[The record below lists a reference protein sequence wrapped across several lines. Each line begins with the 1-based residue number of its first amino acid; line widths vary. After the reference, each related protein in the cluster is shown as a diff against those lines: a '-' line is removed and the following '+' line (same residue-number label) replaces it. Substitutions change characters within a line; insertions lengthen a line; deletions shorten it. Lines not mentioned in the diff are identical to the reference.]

1 MRLNKLKLSGFKSFV
16 EPTTVLFPGQLA
28 GVVGPNG
35 CGKSN
40 IIDAVRWVLG
50 ESNASELR
58 GESIQDV
65 IFKGSGNR
73 KEVSRA
79 SVELFFDNAEGR
91 AAGQWSQYTEITV
104 KRLLDR
110 EGNSS
115 YYINNLHVR
124 RRDVIDL
131 FLGTGLGPRAYAIIG
146 QGMISRI
153 VEAKPDELRFYLEEA
168 AGVTRYKERRKETEH
183 RLEDARENIARVDDI
198 RNELESQV
206 SHLQAQATVAQ
217 QYRDLHQ
224 QVSRQQTLLWLK
236 KRNDAKH
243 DAQRLA
249 RQVDEAIN
257 RVEAETAQLREIEA
271 RVEHARESHYSASDA
286 LHAAQAEM
294 YAANN
299 EVSRLESEI
308 GHLRDSRSRL
318 EARLAQLG
326 AEESHWRAQQG
337 QLAEDE
343 SRWNQL
349 LENSRARSATAVA
362 RHEEAAARL
371 PDAEDAVQAAG
382 IDVTEARRSLSDAEQ
397 ALRLAE
403 ADKGHA
409 QRALEN
415 LAQRR
420 SRLEQDRQALGAPD
434 PALLAAS
441 KEAESRAEAALA
453 VTQERLAT
461 LQAAVPSTEAQLR
474 TAREALQAAHRSLT
488 ETRARHDALAHLQA
502 RVAQSGEIGDWLKA
516 RNLADAKPLWQAIQ
530 VEAGWETAV
539 EAVLRERFSALAA
552 DADTLRAA
560 VAAPPPAIIS
570 LALVDRHGND
580 LPPSP
585 RPTAGFAQP
594 AGFSSAEQR
603 SAKPCFRPAEGGDGG
618 SLRSKTEFQ
627 WRLTPAS
634 SALSA
639 AAVTNTS
646 IGPDSLR
653 SKVRCDD
660 PRWSGVLDEWLAG
673 VSVADD
679 LAAALPLAAGQQ
691 VSRAGHL
698 LTPAGLTL
706 YVPDAKTHGVIERQ
720 REIDELAGLLTTRA
734 AAEAAA
740 RDVQRAA
747 EQQLAEAQGQLGA
760 ARRAMQEAQQA
771 FHAAQVE
778 ALKLAQAQTRFEE
791 RSAQIDRD
799 LAELLRQDEAEQARR
814 ERAEGEGELQRERLG
829 EVRLRLEQAL
839 EIHRQKDAA
848 LRETRA
854 LEIQL
859 GREAQEAG
867 FSERECLSKLED
879 NARAATTA
887 SSQLQRVEAETA
899 GARTEIAGISD
910 TVLQEQLHAA
920 LDAKQGKESAL
931 AERRNVLETMAGE
944 LRSLDEQRLT
954 LEQGVVPLRDRINDL
969 RLKAQAAQIN
979 EEQFRERLAEVHVVS
994 EEDEAP
1000 FADELAAAGSD
1011 KLKDSALQGEIVRLT
1026 AEIETLGPVNLAAL
1040 EELSTASERKG
1051 FLDAQSA
1058 DLNEAIGTLED
1069 AIRRIDR
1076 ETREQLQETYNTV
1089 NMHFGTLF
1097 PQLFGGGEARL
1108 ILTGDEILDSGIQIM
1123 AQPPGKKNTTI
1134 HLLSGGEKALTAIA
1148 LVFAIF
1154 NLNPAPFC
1162 MLDEVDAPLDDS
1174 NTLRFCDMVKRMSVN
1189 TQFVFI
1195 SHNKIAM
1202 EMAQQLI
1209 GVTMQEQGVSRVV
1222 EVDIEEALRLADEQK
1237 VA

>member
-1 MRLNKLKLSGFKSFV
+1 VRLTKLKLSGFKSFV

-50 ESNASELR
+50 ESKASELR

-91 AAGQWSQYTEITV
+91 AAGQWSQYAEITV
-104 KRLLDR
+104 KRVLDR

-153 VEAKPDELRFYLEEA
+153 VEAKPEELRFFLEEA
-168 AGVTRYKERRKETEH
+168 AGVTKYKERRRETEH

-198 RNELESQV
+198 RNELENQV
-206 SHLQAQATVAQ
+206 VHLQAQATVAQ
-217 QYRDLHQ
+217 QYRGLHEEM
-224 QVSRQQTLLWLK
+224 SRKQSLLWLK
-236 KRNDAKH
+236 KRNDARN
-243 DAQRLA
+243 DGQRLT
-249 RQVDEAIN
+249 RQIEESVT
-257 RVEAETAQLREIEA
+257 RVEAETAQLREVEA
-271 RVEHARESHYSASDA
+271 RVEHARENHYAASDA

-294 YAANN
+294 YAAGS
-299 EVSRLESEI
+299 EVSRLESEL

-318 EARLAQLG
+318 ETRLTQLEAEHAHWLAQ
-326 AEESHWRAQQG
+326 QTT
-337 QLAEDE
+337 LADDAA
-343 SRWNQL
+343 RWNTL
-349 LENSRARSATAVA
+349 LENSRARVAAAAA
-362 RHEEAAARL
+362 RHDEAAARL
-371 PDAEDAVQAAG
+371 PECEDAVQSAG
-382 IDVTEARRSLSDAEQ
+382 AEVTEARRALSEAEQ

-403 ADKGHA
+403 ADRGHA
-409 QRALEN
+409 QRAVEN
-415 LAQRR
+415 LAERR
-420 SRLEQDRQALGAPD
+420 ARLEQDKQALGAPD

-441 KEAESRAEAALA
+441 QEAEARSAEALEVAQDRLAALQSAVPSAEAALRA
-453 VTQERLAT
+453 
-461 LQAAVPSTEAQLR
+461 
-474 TAREALQAAHRSLT
+474 AREGLQAAHRGLT
-488 ETRARHDALAHLQA
+488 ETRARHDALVQLQSKVA
-502 RVAQSGEIGDWLKA
+502 RGGEIGDWLKA
-516 RNLADAKPLWQAIQ
+516 RGLADAKPLWQQIQ
-530 VEAGWETAV
+530 VESGWETAV

-552 DADTLRAA
+552 DADVLRAA
-560 VAAPPPAIIS
+560 LASPPPAILT
-570 LALVDRHGND
+570 LAMN
-580 LPPSP
+580 
-585 RPTAGFAQP
+585 AP
-594 AGFSSAEQR
+594 AGA
-603 SAKPCFRPAEGGDGG
+603 
-618 SLRSKTEFQ
+618 
-627 WRLTPAS
+627 
-634 SALSA
+634 A
-639 AAVTNTS
+639 AAVA
-646 IGPDSLR
+646 DSLR
-653 SKVRCDD
+653 GKVRCDD
-660 PRWSGVLDEWLAG
+660 PRWSGVLDEWLAD
-673 VSVADD
+673 VAVAEDIAASV
-679 LAAALPLAAGQQ
+679 PLAAGRR

-706 YVPDAKTHGVIERQ
+706 YVPDARTHGVIERQ
-720 REIDELAGLLTTRA
+720 REIDELAAQLDARAVAEDEARQKQQSVEQELADLQAQLT
-734 AAEAAA
+734 
-740 RDVQRAA
+740 
-747 EQQLAEAQGQLGA
+747 A
-760 ARRAMQEAQQA
+760 ARRSAQEAQQA
-771 FHAAQVE
+771 LHAAQVE
-778 ALKLAQAQTRFEE
+778 ALKLAQAQARFEE

-799 LAELLRQDEAEQARR
+799 LTELLRQVEAENARI
-814 ERAEGEGELQRERLG
+814 ERAEGDGEMQRERLAT
-829 EVRLRLEQAL
+829 VRERVERAIDL
-839 EIHRQKDAA
+839 HRQKDMA
-848 LRETRA
+848 LRDARA
-854 LEIQL
+854 VEAQL
-859 GREAQEAG
+859 GREVQEAG

-879 NARAATTA
+879 NHRAGATA
-887 SSQLQRVEAETA
+887 SSQLQRIEAETVA
-899 GARTEIAGISD
+899 ARTEVSGISD

-920 LDAKQGKESAL
+920 LDARQVKESAL
-931 AERRNVLETMAGE
+931 AERRNALESMAAD
-944 LRSLDEQRLT
+944 LRGLDEQRLR
-954 LEQGVVPLRDRINDL
+954 LEQGLSPLRDRINDL
-969 RLKAQAAQIN
+969 RLKAQAAQLS
-979 EEQFRERLAEVHVVS
+979 EEQFRERLAEVRIVS

-1000 FADELAAAGSD
+1000 FQAELAAGGAER
-1011 KLKDSALQGEIVRLT
+1011 LKDSVLQGDIARLT
-1026 AEIETLGPVNLAAL
+1026 AEIEALGPVNLAAL
-1040 EELSTASERKG
+1040 EELATATERKG
-1051 FLDAQSA
+1051 FLDAQST
-1058 DLNEAIGTLED
+1058 DLAEAIGTLED

-1089 NMHFGTLF
+1089 NNHFGTLF

-1108 ILTGDEILDSGIQIM
+1108 ILTGDEILDAGIQIM
-1123 AQPPGKKNTTI
+1123 AQPPGKKNSTI

-1174 NTLRFCDMVKRMSVN
+1174 NTVRFCEMVKRMSTH

>member
-1 MRLNKLKLSGFKSFV
+1 VRLTKLKLSGFKSFV

-50 ESNASELR
+50 ESKASELR

-91 AAGQWSQYTEITV
+91 AAGQWSQYAEITV
-104 KRLLDR
+104 KRVLDR

-153 VEAKPDELRFYLEEA
+153 VEAKPEELRFFLEEA
-168 AGVTRYKERRKETEH
+168 AGVTKYKERRRETEH

-198 RNELESQV
+198 RNELENQV
-206 SHLQAQATVAQ
+206 VHLQAQATVAQ
-217 QYRDLHQ
+217 QYRGLHEEM
-224 QVSRQQTLLWLK
+224 SRKQSLLWLK
-236 KRNDAKH
+236 KRNDARN
-243 DAQRLA
+243 DGQRLT
-249 RQVDEAIN
+249 RQIEESVT

-271 RVEHARESHYSASDA
+271 RVEHARENHYAASDA

-294 YAANN
+294 YAAGS
-299 EVSRLESEI
+299 EVSRLESEL

-318 EARLAQLG
+318 EIRLTQLDAEHAHWLAQ
-326 AEESHWRAQQG
+326 QTT
-337 QLAEDE
+337 LADDAA
-343 SRWNQL
+343 RWNTL
-349 LENSRARSATAVA
+349 LENSRARVAAAAA
-362 RHEEAAARL
+362 RHDEAAARL
-371 PDAEDAVQAAG
+371 PECEDAVQSAG
-382 IDVTEARRSLSDAEQ
+382 AEVTEARRALSEAEQ

-403 ADKGHA
+403 ADRGHA
-409 QRALEN
+409 QRAVEN

-420 SRLEQDRQALGAPD
+420 ARLEQDKQALGAPD

-441 KEAESRAEAALA
+441 QEAEARSAEALEVAQDRLAALQSAVPTAEAALRA
-453 VTQERLAT
+453 
-461 LQAAVPSTEAQLR
+461 
-474 TAREALQAAHRSLT
+474 AREALQAAHRGLT
-488 ETRARHDALAHLQA
+488 ETRARHDALVQLQSKVA
-502 RVAQSGEIGDWLKA
+502 RGGEIGDWLKA
-516 RNLADAKPLWQAIQ
+516 RGLADAKPLWQQIQ
-530 VEAGWETAV
+530 VESGWETAV

-552 DADTLRAA
+552 DADVLRAA
-560 VAAPPPAIIS
+560 LASPPPAILT
-570 LALVDRHGND
+570 LAMN
-580 LPPSP
+580 
-585 RPTAGFAQP
+585 AP
-594 AGFSSAEQR
+594 AGA
-603 SAKPCFRPAEGGDGG
+603 
-618 SLRSKTEFQ
+618 
-627 WRLTPAS
+627 
-634 SALSA
+634 A
-639 AAVTNTS
+639 AAVA
-646 IGPDSLR
+646 DSLR

-660 PRWSGVLDEWLAG
+660 PRWSGVLDEWLAD
-673 VSVADD
+673 VAVADD
-679 LAAALPLAAGQQ
+679 IAASVPLTAGRR

-706 YVPDAKTHGVIERQ
+706 YVPDARTHGVIERQ
-720 REIDELAGLLTTRA
+720 REIDELAAQLDARAVAEDEARQKQQTVEQELADLQAQLT
-734 AAEAAA
+734 
-740 RDVQRAA
+740 
-747 EQQLAEAQGQLGA
+747 A
-760 ARRAMQEAQQA
+760 ARRSAQEAQQA
-771 FHAAQVE
+771 LHAAQVE
-778 ALKLAQAQTRFEE
+778 ALKLAQAQARFEE

-799 LAELLRQDEAEQARR
+799 LTELLRQVEAENARI
-814 ERAEGEGELQRERLG
+814 ERAEGDGEMQRERLAT
-829 EVRLRLEQAL
+829 VRERVERAIDL
-839 EIHRQKDAA
+839 HRQKDMA
-848 LRETRA
+848 LRDARAVET
-854 LEIQL
+854 QL
-859 GREAQEAG
+859 GREVQEAG

-879 NARAATTA
+879 NHRAGATA
-887 SSQLQRVEAETA
+887 SSQLQRIEAETVA
-899 GARTEIAGISD
+899 ARTEVSGISD

-920 LDAKQGKESAL
+920 LDARQVKESAL
-931 AERRNVLETMAGE
+931 AERRNALESMAAD
-944 LRSLDEQRLT
+944 LRGLDEQRLR
-954 LEQGVVPLRDRINDL
+954 LEQGLSPLRDRINDL
-969 RLKAQAAQIN
+969 RLKAQAAQLS
-979 EEQFRERLAEVHVVS
+979 EEQFRERLAEVRIVS

-1000 FADELAAAGSD
+1000 FQAELAAGGAER
-1011 KLKDSALQGEIVRLT
+1011 LKDSVLQGDIARLT
-1026 AEIETLGPVNLAAL
+1026 AEIEALGPVNLAAL
-1040 EELSTASERKG
+1040 EELATATERKG
-1051 FLDAQSA
+1051 FLDAQST
-1058 DLNEAIGTLED
+1058 DLAEAIGTLED

-1089 NMHFGTLF
+1089 NNHFGTLF

-1108 ILTGDEILDSGIQIM
+1108 ILTGDEILDAGIQIM
-1123 AQPPGKKNTTI
+1123 AQPPGKKNSTI

-1174 NTLRFCDMVKRMSVN
+1174 NTVRFCEMVKRMSTH

>member
-50 ESNASELR
+50 ESKASELR

-79 SVELFFDNAEGR
+79 SVELFFDNAQGR
-91 AAGQWSQYTEITV
+91 AAGQWSQYAEITV
-104 KRLLDR
+104 KRVLDR

-153 VEAKPDELRFYLEEA
+153 VEAKPEELRFYLEEA
-168 AGVTRYKERRKETEH
+168 AGVTKYKERRRETEH

-198 RNELESQV
+198 RNELDSQV
-206 SHLQAQATVAQ
+206 VHLQAQAAVAQ
-217 QYRDLHQ
+217 QYRGLHEDM
-224 QVSRQQTLLWLK
+224 SRKQSLLWLK
-236 KRNDAKH
+236 KRNDARN
-243 DAQRLA
+243 DGQRLT
-249 RQVDEAIN
+249 RQIDDAVT
-257 RVEAETAQLREIEA
+257 RVEGETAQLREIEA
-271 RVEHARESHYSASDA
+271 RVEHARENHYTASDA

-294 YAANN
+294 YAASN
-299 EVSRLESEI
+299 EVSRLESEL

-318 EARLAQLG
+318 EARLAQLSTEHG
-326 AEESHWRAQQG
+326 HWQG
-337 QLAEDE
+337 QQASLAEDAA
-343 SRWNQL
+343 RWNAL
-349 LENSRARSATAVA
+349 LENSRVRVAAAAA

-371 PDAEDAVQAAG
+371 PECEDAVQTAG
-382 IDVTEARRSLSDAEQ
+382 GEVTEARRALSEAEQ
-397 ALRLAE
+397 SLRLAE
-403 ADKGHA
+403 ADRGHA

-420 SRLEQDRQALGAPD
+420 SRLEQDRLALGAPD

-441 KEAESRAEAALA
+441 QEAEAKGDAALEIA
-453 VTQERLAT
+453 QERLAS
-461 LQAAVPSTEAQLR
+461 LQTAVPGAESALR

-488 ETRARHDALAHLQA
+488 ETRARHEALSQLQA
-502 RVAQSGEIGDWLKA
+502 KVAKSGEIGDWLKA
-516 RNLADAKPLWQAIQ
+516 RGLAEAKPLWQAIQ

-560 VAAPPPAIIS
+560 LASPPPAILT
-570 LALVDRHGND
+570 LALKR
-580 LPPSP
+580 PP
-585 RPTAGFAQP
+585 ADIAP
-594 AGFSSAEQR
+594 AAE
-603 SAKPCFRPAEGGDGG
+603 
-618 SLRSKTEFQ
+618 
-627 WRLTPAS
+627 
-634 SALSA
+634 
-639 AAVTNTS
+639 
-646 IGPDSLR
+646 SLR

-660 PRWSGVLDEWLAG
+660 KGWAGVLDEWLADVA
-673 VSVADD
+673 VSDD
-679 LAAALPLAAGQQ
+679 LHGSLPSASGRR

-698 LTPAGLTL
+698 LTPSGLTL

-720 REIDELAGLLTTRA
+720 REIDELAAQLETRA
-734 AAEAAA
+734 LAEDAA
-740 RDVQRAA
+740 RTGQQAA
-747 EQQLAEAQGQLGA
+747 EQELADLQGQLSA
-760 ARRAMQEAQQA
+760 SRRSAQEAQQA
-771 FHAAQVE
+771 LHAAQVE

-799 LAELLRQDEAEQARR
+799 LAELQRQEEHETARI
-814 ERAEGEGELQRERLG
+814 ERADTEGEMQRERLG
-829 EVRLRLEQAL
+829 TVRERVERAIDQ
-839 EIHRQKDAA
+839 HRQKDIA
-848 LRETRA
+848 LRDARGVET
-854 LEIQL
+854 QL
-859 GREAQEAG
+859 GREVQEAG
-867 FSERECLSKLED
+867 FSERECLSKLDD
-879 NARAATTA
+879 NARAASTA
-887 SSQLQRVEAETA
+887 ESQLHRVEAETGAA
-899 GARTEIAGISD
+899 GTELAGISD
-910 TVLQEQLHAA
+910 SVLQEQLHAA
-920 LDAKQGKESAL
+920 LDARSIKESAL
-931 AERRNVLETMAGE
+931 VERRNVLETMAGD
-944 LRSLDEQRLT
+944 LKGLDEQRLR
-954 LEQGVVPLRDRINDL
+954 LEQGLSPLRDRINDL
-969 RLKAQAAQIN
+969 RLKAQAAQLN
-979 EEQFRERLAEVHVVS
+979 EEQYRERLAEVRIVS
-994 EEDEAP
+994 EEDEIP
-1000 FADELAAAGSD
+1000 FLGELNSGGAER
-1011 KLKDSALQGEIVRLT
+1011 LKDSVLQGDIARLT
-1026 AEIETLGPVNLAAL
+1026 AEIEALGPVNLAAL
-1040 EELSTASERKG
+1040 EELATAAERKG
-1051 FLDAQSA
+1051 FLDAQST
-1058 DLNEAIGTLED
+1058 DLAEAIGTLED

-1076 ETREQLQETYNTV
+1076 ETREQLQETYDTV
-1089 NMHFGTLF
+1089 NRHFGNLF

-1108 ILTGDEILDSGIQIM
+1108 ILTGDEILDAGIQIM

-1174 NTLRFCDMVKRMSVN
+1174 NTVRFCDMVKRMSVQ

-1222 EVDIEEALRLADEQK
+1222 EVDIEEALRLADDQK

>member
-1 MRLNKLKLSGFKSFV
+1 VRLNKLKLSGFKSFV

-50 ESNASELR
+50 ESKASELR

-79 SVELFFDNAEGR
+79 SVELFFDNAQGR
-91 AAGQWSQYTEITV
+91 AAGQWSQYAEITV
-104 KRLLDR
+104 KRVLDR

-153 VEAKPDELRFYLEEA
+153 VESKPDELRFFLEEA
-168 AGVTRYKERRKETEH
+168 AGVTKYKERRKETEH

-198 RNELESQV
+198 RNELETQV
-206 SHLQAQATVAQ
+206 SHLQAQAVVAQ

-224 QVSRQQTLLWLK
+224 QLSRRQTLLWLK
-236 KRNDAKH
+236 KRNDARN
-243 DAQRLA
+243 DSQRLA
-249 RQVDEAIN
+249 RQLDEAVN

-286 LHAAQAEM
+286 LHAAQSEM
-294 YAANN
+294 FAANT

-318 EARLAQLG
+318 EARLEQLG
-326 AEESHWRAQQG
+326 AEDSHWREQQS
-337 QLAEDE
+337 QLAGEDA
-343 SRWNQL
+343 RWTAL
-349 LENSRARSATAVA
+349 LENSRARSATATS
-362 RHEEAAARL
+362 RHGEAAARL
-371 PDAEDAVQAAG
+371 PDAEEAVQAAG
-382 IDVTEARRSLSDAEQ
+382 SGVTDARRSLSEAEQ

-403 ADKGHA
+403 ADTGHA
-409 QRALEN
+409 VRALEN
-415 LAQRR
+415 LVQRR
-420 SRLEQDRQALGAPD
+420 TRLEQDRQSLGAPD

-441 KEAESRAEAALA
+441 QENERCAEAALA
-453 VTQERLAT
+453 VAQEHLAS
-461 LQAAVPSTEAQLR
+461 LQTRVPEAEGR
-474 TAREALQAAHRSLT
+474 VRAAREALQAAHRSLT
-488 ETRARHDALAHLQA
+488 ETRARHDALAQLQA
-502 RVAQSGEIGDWLKA
+502 RVAQSGEIGDWLKE
-516 RNLADAKPLWQAIQ
+516 RHLADAKPLWQAIQ

-539 EAVLRERFSALAA
+539 EAVLRERFSALTA
-552 DADTLRAA
+552 DADTVRAA
-560 VAAPPPAIIS
+560 LSAPPPAI
-570 LALVDRHGND
+570 LALALARD
-580 LPPSP
+580 
-585 RPTAGFAQP
+585 P
-594 AGFSSAEQR
+594 AASVS
-603 SAKPCFRPAEGGDGG
+603 
-618 SLRSKTEFQ
+618 
-627 WRLTPAS
+627 TPA
-634 SALSA
+634 A
-639 AAVTNTS
+639 A
-646 IGPDSLR
+646 DSLR

-679 LAAALPLAAGQQ
+679 LTVDLPLASGCR
-691 VSRAGHL
+691 VSRGGHV

-720 REIDELAGLLTTRA
+720 REIDDLAGLMTARVAT
-734 AAEAAA
+734 EEAA
-740 RDVQRAA
+740 RDVQRVA
-747 EQQLAEAQGQLGA
+747 EQHLTETQSQLSA
-760 ARRAMQEAQQA
+760 ARRAMQEGQQG

-778 ALKLAQAQTRFEE
+778 ALKFAQAQARFEE

-799 LAELLRQDEAEQARR
+799 MAELQRQDEAEQARR
-814 ERAEGEGELQRERLG
+814 QRAEAEGQLQRERLG
-829 EVRLRLEQAL
+829 EVRQRLDQAL
-839 EIHRQKDAA
+839 EVHRMKDAA
-848 LRETRA
+848 LREARA

-879 NARAATTA
+879 NARAGSTAT
-887 SSQLQRVEAETA
+887 SQLQRIEGETRI
-899 GARTEIAGISD
+899 ARTEVAGISD
-910 TVLQEQLHAA
+910 AVLQEQLHAA
-920 LDAKQGKESAL
+920 LDAKRSKESAL
-931 AERRNVLETMAGE
+931 AERRNVLEAAATD
-944 LRSLDEQRLT
+944 LRSLDEQRLK
-954 LEQGVVPLRDRINDL
+954 LEQGVIPLRDKINDL
-969 RLKAQAAQIN
+969 RLKAQAVQIS
-979 EEQFRERLAEVHVVS
+979 EEQFRERLAEVHVLT
-994 EEDEAP
+994 EADEAP
-1000 FADELAAAGSD
+1000 FADDLAAGGTD
-1011 KLKDSALQGEIVRLT
+1011 KLKDSVLQGDIVRLT
-1026 AEIETLGPVNLAAL
+1026 AEVESLGPVNLAAL
-1040 EELSTASERKG
+1040 EELATASERKG

-1058 DLNEAIGTLED
+1058 DLSEAIGTLED

-1089 NMHFGTLF
+1089 NTHFGTLF

-1108 ILTGDEILDSGIQIM
+1108 ILTGDEILDAGIQIM

-1148 LVFAIF
+1148 LVFALF
-1154 NLNPAPFC
+1154 QLNPAPFC

-1174 NTLRFCDMVKRMSVN
+1174 NTVRFCELVKRMSAQ
-1189 TQFVFI
+1189 TQFIFI

-1222 EVDIEEALRLADEQK
+1222 EVDIEEALRLAVEQK

>member
-1 MRLNKLKLSGFKSFV
+1 VRLNKLKLSGFKSFV

-50 ESNASELR
+50 ESKASELR

-65 IFKGSGNR
+65 IFKGAGNR

-79 SVELFFDNAEGR
+79 SVELFFDNAQGR
-91 AAGQWSQYTEITV
+91 AAGQWSQYAEITV

-153 VEAKPDELRFYLEEA
+153 VEAKPEELRFYLEEA
-168 AGVTRYKERRKETEH
+168 AGVTKYKERRKETEH

-206 SHLQAQATVAQ
+206 SHLQTQAVVAQ

-224 QVSRQQTLLWLK
+224 RVSRKQTLLWLK
-236 KRNDAKH
+236 KRNDARA
-243 DAQRLA
+243 DSLRLG
-249 RQVDEAIN
+249 RQVDEAVN

-294 YAANN
+294 FAANT

-308 GHLRDSRSRL
+308 GHLRDARARL
-318 EARLAQLG
+318 EARLGQLG
-326 AEESHWRAQQG
+326 GEETHWRGQQS

-343 SRWNQL
+343 ARWTLL
-349 LENSRARSATAVA
+349 LENSRSRSATATA
-362 RHEEAAARL
+362 RHQEAAARL
-371 PDAEDAVQAAG
+371 PEAEDAVQAAG
-382 IDVTEARRSLSDAEQ
+382 TDVTEARRSLSDAEQ

-434 PALLAAS
+434 AALLAAS
-441 KEAESRAEAALA
+441 QEREQRAEAALVVA
-453 VTQERLAT
+453 QERLAA
-461 LQAAVPSTEAQLR
+461 LQAAVPAAEAQLR
-474 TAREALQAAHRSLT
+474 IAREALQAAHRSLT
-488 ETRARHDALAHLQA
+488 ETRARHDALAQLQA
-502 RVAQSGEIGDWLKA
+502 KVAQSGEIGEWLKA
-516 RNLADAKPLWQAIQ
+516 RCLNDAKPLWQSIQ

-539 EAVLRERFSALAA
+539 EAVLRERFSALTA
-552 DADTLRAA
+552 DADTVRAA
-560 VAAPPPAIIS
+560 LASPPPAILTLT
-570 LALVDRHGND
+570 LAR
-580 LPPSP
+580 
-585 RPTAGFAQP
+585 
-594 AGFSSAEQR
+594 
-603 SAKPCFRPAEGGDGG
+603 
-618 SLRSKTEFQ
+618 
-627 WRLTPAS
+627 
-634 SALSA
+634 SA
-639 AAVTNTS
+639 AAAS
-646 IGPDSLR
+646 AAADSLR

-660 PRWSGVLDEWLAG
+660 ARWTGVLDEWLAG
-673 VSVADD
+673 VSVTDD
-679 LAAALPLAAGQQ
+679 LSTELPLAQGQRI
-691 VSRAGHL
+691 SRAGHL

-720 REIDELAGLLTTRA
+720 REIDELAGVLELRNT
-734 AAEAAA
+734 AEVAA
-740 RDVQRAA
+740 REVQRMA
-747 EQQLAEAQGQLGA
+747 EQSLTEAQGQLGA
-760 ARRAMQEAQQA
+760 ARRSMQEAQQA

-778 ALKLAQAQTRFEE
+778 ALKLAQAQARFEE

-799 LAELLRQDEAEQARR
+799 LAELQRQDETEQARR
-814 ERAEGEGELQRERLG
+814 ERAEAEGELQRERLG
-829 EVRLRLEQAL
+829 EVRSRLEQAL
-839 EIHRQKDAA
+839 ELHRQKDAS
-848 LRETRA
+848 LREARA

-867 FSERECLSKLED
+867 FSERECLSKLDD
-879 NARAATTA
+879 NQRAAATA
-887 SSQLQRVEAETA
+887 NSQLQRIDAETIA
-899 GARTEIAGISD
+899 ARTELAGISD
-910 TVLQEQLHAA
+910 SVLQEQLHAA
-920 LDAKQGKESAL
+920 LDGKRDKESAL
-931 AERRNVLETMAGE
+931 AERRNVLESAAAD
-944 LRSLDEQRLT
+944 LRGLDEQRMK
-954 LEQGVVPLRDRINDL
+954 LEQGVVPLRDKINDL
-969 RLKAQAAQIN
+969 RLKAQAAQMN
-979 EEQFRERLAEVHVVS
+979 EEQFRERLAEVHVLS
-994 EEDEAP
+994 ETDEAP
-1000 FADELAAAGSD
+1000 FLDELNAGGAD
-1011 KLKDSALQGEIVRLT
+1011 RLKDSVLQGEIAQIN

-1040 EELSTASERKG
+1040 EELATASERKG

-1058 DLNEAIGTLED
+1058 DLTEAIGTLED

-1076 ETREQLQETYNTV
+1076 ETREQLQETYDTV
-1089 NMHFGTLF
+1089 NQHFGTLF

-1174 NTLRFCDMVKRMSVN
+1174 NTVRFCDMVKRMSVH

-1222 EVDIEEALRLADEQK
+1222 EVDIEEALRLADEQQ
-1237 VA
+1237 VAA

>member
-16 EPTTVLFPGQLA
+16 EPTTVQFPGQLA

-50 ESNASELR
+50 ESKASELR

-65 IFKGSGNR
+65 IFKGAGIR
-73 KEVSRA
+73 KPVSRA

-91 AAGQWSQYTEITV
+91 AAGQWSQYAEITV
-104 KRLLDR
+104 KRVLDR

-153 VEAKPDELRFYLEEA
+153 VESKPDELRFYLEEA
-168 AGVTRYKERRKETEH
+168 AGVTKYKERRKETGH

-198 RNELESQV
+198 RNELEAQV
-206 SHLQAQATVAQ
+206 SHLQAQASVAQ

-224 QVSRQQTLLWLK
+224 QVSRKQILLWLK
-236 KRNDAKH
+236 KRNDAQH

-249 RQVDEAIN
+249 RQVDEAVN
-257 RVEAETAQLREIEA
+257 RVEAETANLREIEA
-271 RVEHARESHYSASDA
+271 RVEHARESHFSASDV

-294 YAANN
+294 FAANT

-308 GHLRDSRSRL
+308 SHLRASRSRL
-318 EARLAQLG
+318 EVRLDQLAG
-326 AEESHWRAQQG
+326 EETHWRAQHG
-337 QLAEDE
+337 QLAEDAA
-343 SRWNQL
+343 RWNLL
-349 LENSRARSATAVA
+349 LENSRARSATATA

-382 IDVTEARRSLSDAEQ
+382 SDVTEARRALSDGEQ

-409 QRALEN
+409 IRALDN
-415 LAQRR
+415 LIQRR
-420 SRLEQDRQALGAPD
+420 TRLEQDRQALGAPD
-434 PALLAAS
+434 PALLAAAQ
-441 KEAESRAEAALA
+441 ENERRAETALTTAQQGLA
-453 VTQERLAT
+453 V
-461 LQAAVPSTEAQLR
+461 LQAAVPAAEAQLR
-474 TAREALQAAHRSLT
+474 AAREALQAAHRSLT
-488 ETRARHDALAHLQA
+488 ETRARHDALAQLQA
-502 RVAQSGEIGDWLKA
+502 KVAQSGEIGDWLKA
-516 RNLADAKPLWQAIQ
+516 RHLADAKPLWRSIQ

-539 EAVLRERFSALAA
+539 EAVLRERFSALSA
-552 DADTLRAA
+552 DADTVRAA
-560 VAAPPPAIIS
+560 LVSPPPAILA
-570 LALVDRHGND
+570 LALVRDAAGN
-580 LPPSP
+580 
-585 RPTAGFAQP
+585 
-594 AGFSSAEQR
+594 
-603 SAKPCFRPAEGGDGG
+603 
-618 SLRSKTEFQ
+618 
-627 WRLTPAS
+627 TPAT
-634 SALSA
+634 A
-639 AAVTNTS
+639 
-646 IGPDSLR
+646 DSLR
-653 SKVRCDD
+653 SKVRCND

-679 LAAALPLAAGQQ
+679 LAAELPLASGQR

-698 LTPAGLTL
+698 LTSAGLTL

-720 REIDELAGLLTTRA
+720 REIDELAGQL
-734 AAEAAA
+734 AA
-740 RDVQRAA
+740 RVTAEDAAREVQRTA
-747 EQQLAEAQGQLGA
+747 EQQLADSQSQLNA

-771 FHAAQVE
+771 CHTAQVE
-778 ALKLAQAQTRFEE
+778 ALKLAQAQARFEE

-799 LAELLRQDEAEQARR
+799 LAELQRQEETEQARR
-814 ERAEGEGELQRERLG
+814 QRAESDGETQRERLG
-829 EVRLRLEQAL
+829 EVRERLEQGL

-848 LRETRA
+848 LREARA

-879 NARAATTA
+879 NVRAAATA
-887 SSQLQRVEAETA
+887 TSQLQRIEGETLA
-899 GARTEIAGISD
+899 ARTEIAGISD
-910 TVLQEQLHAA
+910 AVLQEQLHAA

-931 AERRNVLETMAGE
+931 AERRNALETAAGE
-944 LRSLDEQRLT
+944 LRNLDEQRLK
-954 LEQGVVPLRDRINDL
+954 LEQGVAPLRDRINDL
-969 RLKAQAAQIN
+969 RLKAQAVQIN
-979 EEQFRERLAEVHVVS
+979 EAQFRERLSELHIVAEA
-994 EEDEAP
+994 DEAP
-1000 FADELAAAGSD
+1000 FADELAAGGAER
-1011 KLKDSALQGEIVRLT
+1011 LKDAVLQGDIARLT

-1040 EELSTASERKG
+1040 EELATASERKG
-1051 FLDAQSA
+1051 FLDAQST
-1058 DLNEAIGTLED
+1058 DLAEAIGTLED

-1076 ETREQLQETYNTV
+1076 ETREQLQETYDTV
-1089 NMHFGTLF
+1089 NMHFGILF

-1148 LVFAIF
+1148 LVFALF
-1154 NLNPAPFC
+1154 QLNPAPFC

-1174 NTLRFCDMVKRMSVN
+1174 NTVRFCDLVKRMSVQ
-1189 TQFVFI
+1189 TQFIFI

-1222 EVDIEEALRLADEQK
+1222 EVDIEEALRLADDQK

>member
-1 MRLNKLKLSGFKSFV
+1 VRLNKLKLSGFKSFV

-50 ESNASELR
+50 ESKASELR

-73 KEVSRA
+73 KPVSRA
-79 SVELFFDNAEGR
+79 SVELYFDNAQGR
-91 AAGQWSQYTEITV
+91 AAGQWSQYAEITV
-104 KRLLDR
+104 KRVLDR

-153 VEAKPDELRFYLEEA
+153 VEAKPDELRFFLEEA
-168 AGVTRYKERRKETEH
+168 AGVTKYKERRKETEH

-198 RNELESQV
+198 RNELETQV

-217 QYRDLHQ
+217 QYRGLHE
-224 QVSRQQTLLWLK
+224 QVSRKQTLLWLK
-236 KRNDAKH
+236 KRNDARQ
-243 DAQRLA
+243 DSRRLA
-249 RQVDEAIN
+249 GQVDEAVN
-257 RVEAETAQLREIEA
+257 RVEGETAQLREIEA

-294 YAANN
+294 FAANT

-318 EARLAQLG
+318 ELRLNQLG
-326 AEESHWRAQQG
+326 AEETHWRGQQG
-337 QLAEDE
+337 QLVADE
-343 SRWNQL
+343 ARWTSLLDISR
-349 LENSRARSATAVA
+349 SRAATATA
-362 RHEEAAARL
+362 RHDEAAARL
-371 PDAEDAVQAAG
+371 PDAEDAVQLAG
-382 IDVTEARRSLSDAEQ
+382 TDVTEARRALSDAEQ

-403 ADKGHA
+403 ADRGHA

-420 SRLEQDRQALGAPD
+420 GRLEQDRQALGAPD

-441 KEAESRAEAALA
+441 QEAEQRAEAALDA
-453 VTQERLAT
+453 AQKHLVT
-461 LQAAVPSTEAQLR
+461 LQAAVPVAEAGLR
-474 TAREALQAAHRSLT
+474 AAREALQAAHRSLT

-502 RVAQSGEIGDWLKA
+502 KVAQSGEIGDWLKA
-516 RNLADAKPLWQAIQ
+516 HQLADAKPLWQSIQ

-539 EAVLRERFSALAA
+539 EAVLRERFSALSA
-552 DADTLRAA
+552 DSDALRAA
-560 VAAPPPAIIS
+560 LAAPPPAILS
-570 LALVDRHGND
+570 LALARDTG
-580 LPPSP
+580 
-585 RPTAGFAQP
+585 TATVV
-594 AGFSSAEQR
+594 AG
-603 SAKPCFRPAEGGDGG
+603 
-618 SLRSKTEFQ
+618 
-627 WRLTPAS
+627 
-634 SALSA
+634 
-639 AAVTNTS
+639 
-646 IGPDSLR
+646 SLR

-660 PRWSGVLDEWLAG
+660 LRWTTALDEWLAG
-673 VSVADD
+673 VSTTDD
-679 LAAALPLAAGQQ
+679 LAASLPLAAGCQ

-720 REIDELAGLLTTRA
+720 REIDELAGLL
-734 AAEAAA
+734 AERTEAEDAA
-740 RDVQRAA
+740 REIQRTA
-747 EQQLAEAQGQLGA
+747 EQQLADAQGQLSV

-771 FHAAQVE
+771 SHAAQVE
-778 ALKLAQAQTRFEE
+778 ALKLTQAQARFDE

-799 LAELLRQDEAEQARR
+799 LTELLRQDETELARR
-814 ERAEGEGELQRERLG
+814 ERAEIEGDLQRERQG
-829 EVRLRLEQAL
+829 EVRERLEQAL
-839 EIHRQKDAA
+839 ELHRQKDAA
-848 LRETRA
+848 LREARA

-879 NARAATTA
+879 NARAGATA
-887 SSQLQRVEAETA
+887 GSQLQRVEAETA
-899 GARTEIAGISD
+899 AARAEVAGISD
-910 TVLQEQLHAA
+910 AVLQEQLHAA
-920 LDAKQGKESAL
+920 LDAKQGQEGLL
-931 AERRNVLETMAGE
+931 AERRNVLETAAGE
-944 LRSLDEQRLT
+944 LRSLDEQRLR
-954 LEQGVVPLRDRINDL
+954 LEQGVVPLRDKINDL

-979 EEQFRERLAEVHVVS
+979 EEQFRERLAEVHVVTDD
-994 EEDEAP
+994 DELP
-1000 FADELAAAGSD
+1000 FAEELAASGAERI
-1011 KLKDSALQGEIVRLT
+1011 KDNVLQGEIVRLN
-1026 AEIETLGPVNLAAL
+1026 AEIEALGPVNLAAL
-1040 EELSTASERKG
+1040 EELTTASERKG

-1089 NMHFGTLF
+1089 NTHFGTLF

-1134 HLLSGGEKALTAIA
+1134 HSLSGGEKALTAIA

-1174 NTLRFCDMVKRMSVN
+1174 NTVRFCEMVKRMSVN

-1222 EVDIEEALRLADEQK
+1222 EVDIEEALRLAHEE
-1237 VA
+1237 A